1 MIKSGKFP
9 DYFPE
14 STKKAA
20 MERQAEMKKVKYNK
34 YILVKHFTNK
44 SEICL

>member
-14 STKKAA
+14 ATKKAA
-20 MERQAEMKKVKYNK
+20 MERQAEIKKVLFSK
-34 YILVKHFTNK
+34 
-44 SEICL
+44 